1 MADTYVTLNE
11 AAELESIGYDT
22 MKKRIH
28 RNPEK
33 FLITKEQRETG
44 GKEMTMVAISSL
56 SKKART
62 AWKEREKLKAV
73 AEAPVQEAD
82 QAEDTPWYVEEDI
95 DWYIENHKNEWYKA
109 MELGNHIREFLEYD
123 DKGRTEFAESF
134 AQERLGKGK
143 RTLYRYTKSYMEA
156 SAWADKLHK
165 EDGGNYDFFKVL
177 CLCRKPKEAG
187 TFPSFKPEVRQAI
200 KNIWFNETFAQNQGT
215 REMLYEK
222 LEALKSINGWEKIPS
237 YSAVARYISHL
248 MDDENMRNAWYLASR
263 GEREYKNKVM
273 VKGERNTK
281 DLKVMQ
287 VVMGDEHTFDCWVAY
302 THPNGKVTAIKP
314 HLVAWVDIK
323 SRRIIGDVMCKDAN
337 SDILKDSLLKM
348 LYHDTMCVP
357 QYIYIDNGKDYTAKN
372 MTGYARNDRQR
383 MEFDDATKGFYKS
396 IGIEDYHRALPY
408 YAWTKGQVERFF
420 GTVCNKFTKWF
431 SSYTGTLTGS
441 KTFAKVEKDIKG
453 MLERG
458 ELLTM
463 EEFYAEWSKWLK
475 TSYDVKKQGGLV
487 NQGEKYVTPK
497 SCWDN
502 AEKYFKAVPP
512 KSYATLLMMK
522 SERCFVRNVGIKL
535 NGYTFRSDEL
545 CAYINSYVDVKYDPH
560 DMATIYVFK
569 DVKQVCE
576 AYSQELMV
584 FASENGVEQQAL
596 KEHLGRQKRQLKRDK
611 EILKEANVPFTEI
624 NDQFV
629 GFTPTTG
636 GINLMIEKEPEKKAC
651 KVVQIPQDNTYKNG
665 FRASKPEAEDEDN
678 EYINRKAEEALKA
691 LRAL

>member
-33 FLITKEQRETG
+33 FLITKEQRKTG

-82 QAEDTPWYVEEDI
+82 QVEDTPWYVEEDI

-156 SAWADKLHK
+156 CAWADKLHK
-165 EDGGNYDFFKVL
+165 EDDGNYDFFKVL

-281 DLKVMQ
+281 DLKECSDRCARQCEVF
-287 VVMGDEHTFDCWVAY
+287 VPVKTRRCTFCCF
-302 THPNGKVTAIKP
+302 
-314 HLVAWVDIK
+314 
-323 SRRIIGDVMCKDAN
+323 RI
-337 SDILKDSLLKM
+337 
-348 LYHDTMCVP
+348 
-357 QYIYIDNGKDYTAKN
+357 
-372 MTGYARNDRQR
+372 R
-383 MEFDDATKGFYKS
+383 
-396 IGIEDYHRALPY
+396 
-408 YAWTKGQVERFF
+408 W
-420 GTVCNKFTKWF
+420 
-431 SSYTGTLTGS
+431 
-441 KTFAKVEKDIKG
+441 
-453 MLERG
+453 
-458 ELLTM
+458 
-463 EEFYAEWSKWLK
+463 
-475 TSYDVKKQGGLV
+475 
-487 NQGEKYVTPK
+487 
-497 SCWDN
+497 
-502 AEKYFKAVPP
+502 
-512 KSYATLLMMK
+512 
-522 SERCFVRNVGIKL
+522 
-535 NGYTFRSDEL
+535 
-545 CAYINSYVDVKYDPH
+545 
-560 DMATIYVFK
+560 
-569 DVKQVCE
+569 
-576 AYSQELMV
+576 
-584 FASENGVEQQAL
+584 
-596 KEHLGRQKRQLKRDK
+596 
-611 EILKEANVPFTEI
+611 
-624 NDQFV
+624 
-629 GFTPTTG
+629 
-636 GINLMIEKEPEKKAC
+636 
-651 KVVQIPQDNTYKNG
+651 
-665 FRASKPEAEDEDN
+665 
-678 EYINRKAEEALKA
+678 KAEECFQFQLEAS
-691 LRAL
+691 